1 MIVAR
6 SYLRMEHV
14 ISNDNVSIAANKITL
29 FGSVIFFGSLYLESV
44 RNGHSRMIDHYS
56 RQYPRFK

>member
-14 ISNDNVSIAANKITL
+14 ISDDNVSIAANKITL
-29 FGSVIFFGSLYLESV
+29 FGSVRLFFSALYISNLCATDKAV
-44 RNGHSRMIDHYS
+44 
-56 RQYPRFK
+56 